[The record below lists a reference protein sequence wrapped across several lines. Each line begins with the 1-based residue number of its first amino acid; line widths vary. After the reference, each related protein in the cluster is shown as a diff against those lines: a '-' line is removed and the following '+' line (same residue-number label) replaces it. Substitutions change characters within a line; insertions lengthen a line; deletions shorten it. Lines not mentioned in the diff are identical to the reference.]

1 MLDLDE
7 EYHTIMQSKIK
18 EFTIGKDRKRFQ
30 IHMAVAC
37 LFPEEIL
44 RSPTHL
50 EMDEIV
56 FGRCCEFVY
65 SGDYSVPLPNSSH
78 SGSPVDQPG
87 NSNGIFQ
94 EIELRLNPTN
104 LTENIFHP
112 TRASQP
118 HAPYVERCD
127 PVPWYEAGVPLNTD
141 PAVDY
146 SAVFLSHAEIVRF
159 SSRTNWASLHDRSLY
174 WLHYIVW
181 NVEILMRDADF
192 RQLLDRVPTLE
203 KAVFRSMWKCAS
215 IVPVLHGLLKA
226 MASRLVILAPQQS
239 FPAGDCKVQWLS
251 TDLGTHE
258 QIKPS
263 RRPAFRRGVS
273 HYSMLLICIEISGQS
288 SRGYSPHKRIIMRAI
303 PSWQTPSGLILPC
316 PKITYDLS
324 HINLFPEDST

>member
-174 WLHYIVW
+174 WLVRSLARFQLFKERTRDIVALLRFVFEESECIEDVQTVLQHYIVW

-203 KAVFRSMWKCAS
+203 KAVFRSMWK
-215 IVPVLHGLLKA
+215 
-226 MASRLVILAPQQS
+226 
-239 FPAGDCKVQWLS
+239 
-251 TDLGTHE
+251 
-258 QIKPS
+258 
-263 RRPAFRRGVS
+263 
-273 HYSMLLICIEISGQS
+273 
-288 SRGYSPHKRIIMRAI
+288 
-303 PSWQTPSGLILPC
+303 
-316 PKITYDLS
+316 
-324 HINLFPEDST
+324 